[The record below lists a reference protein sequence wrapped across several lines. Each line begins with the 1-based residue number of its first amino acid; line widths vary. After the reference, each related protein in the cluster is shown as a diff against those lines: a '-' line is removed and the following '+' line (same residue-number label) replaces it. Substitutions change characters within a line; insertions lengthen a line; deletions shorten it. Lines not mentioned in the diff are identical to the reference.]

1 MTPNNR
7 RTYKKGHRRY
17 SRKKIT
23 ILALSV
29 AFIAF
34 SGMRC
39 IRQCEGGSGD
49 EKNDSLSVENL
60 PRLNDSIN
68 NTTTQFAQAQ
78 KLDSMVNKFLKR
90 WEIKGAQLAVS
101 RNDSLVYVRGYGW
114 AEQEKQ
120 IVMEPS
126 HIMRIA
132 SVSKLLTAV
141 GIMKL
146 QEMGKVKL
154 SEHVFGPTG
163 VLNDSAYTNII
174 KDKRHFDITV
184 EDLLRHRAGFTRA
197 EGDPMFA
204 TRYIM
209 MQNRLTT
216 PPDHETLLK
225 IVLKRRLGYQPGS
238 DTHKYSNI
246 GYLLLSMIIE
256 KRTGLS
262 YEEFMQKHV
271 LNPAGCFGFKI
282 AGNYYKDK
290 YPNEVKY
297 YMHKDAEPIDE
308 FNNSKRQVVKCY
320 GENDVTALSGA
331 GAWCASA
338 AEVCHFV
345 SAIDGDAHYPDIIN
359 AHSLDLMTK
368 EGDYHFSLGWNTTP
382 VDGVWSRTG
391 TLSGTSAL
399 VLRYAKEKQ
408 CWVFMMNTS
417 TWKGQM
423 FAKDTREFLD
433 ELQKKFGAQMKAVSI
448 EYVQKKASK
457 K

>member
-23 ILALSV
+23 ILALSI

-49 EKNDSLSVENL
+49 EKSDSLSVEDL
-60 PRLNDSIN
+60 PHLNDSIN

-120 IVMEPS
+120 IAMEPS

-197 EGDPMFA
+197 E
-204 TRYIM
+204 
-209 MQNRLTT
+209 
-216 PPDHETLLK
+216 
-225 IVLKRRLGYQPGS
+225 
-238 DTHKYSNI
+238 
-246 GYLLLSMIIE
+246 
-256 KRTGLS
+256 
-262 YEEFMQKHV
+262 
-271 LNPAGCFGFKI
+271 
-282 AGNYYKDK
+282 
-290 YPNEVKY
+290 
-297 YMHKDAEPIDE
+297 
-308 FNNSKRQVVKCY
+308 
-320 GENDVTALSGA
+320 
-331 GAWCASA
+331 
-338 AEVCHFV
+338 
-345 SAIDGDAHYPDIIN
+345 
-359 AHSLDLMTK
+359 
-368 EGDYHFSLGWNTTP
+368 
-382 VDGVWSRTG
+382 
-391 TLSGTSAL
+391 
-399 VLRYAKEKQ
+399 
-408 CWVFMMNTS
+408 
-417 TWKGQM
+417 
-423 FAKDTREFLD
+423 
-433 ELQKKFGAQMKAVSI
+433 
-448 EYVQKKASK
+448 
-457 K
+457 